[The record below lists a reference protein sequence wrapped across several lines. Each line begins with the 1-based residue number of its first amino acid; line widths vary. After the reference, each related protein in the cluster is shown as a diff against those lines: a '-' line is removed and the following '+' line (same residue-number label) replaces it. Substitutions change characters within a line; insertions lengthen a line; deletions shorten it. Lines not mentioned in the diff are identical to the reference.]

1 MPSTLETVA
10 DTSARD
16 ALSPAVGDT
25 VYQID
30 NKKINVCASLGP
42 VVWKT
47 YDSDDNTGWVDSSI
61 TGISGIHT
69 WWDSNYDANMF
80 TDAGVTNAA
89 LGDRL
94 YQWTDR
100 INSRALVQ
108 SGTTT
113 RPIWADDGRNGRPR
127 VVFDSTSHDYM
138 DYAIPDTSQSVDWAN
153 CIVAIAIR
161 NLTFDNVGGYFNYD
175 YSSKDIF
182 SNYASSS
189 LNTATYKA
197 IAGSKTVYSNLD
209 NTNQFDT
216 LILAT
221 NTSSDYTKLYRNGT
235 DVTANYIGVAT
246 AATAPTGTFMD
257 SAANFRIPYQQTM
270 EYYEW
275 IIVNAAATPAVCQ
288 TINSYWAA
296 KYDISVGTIS

>member
-1 MPSTLETVA
+1 MASTLETCA
-10 DTSARD
+10 NTAARPAAPSA
-16 ALSPAVGDT
+16 GDT
-25 VYQID
+25 VYQEDTKQIILWD
-30 NKKINVCASLGP
+30 GSA
-42 VVWKT
+42 WKE
-47 YDSDDNTGWVDSSI
+47 YDSDDNTGWADSSI

-80 TDAGVTNAA
+80 KDAGSTNAS

-113 RPIWADDGRNGRPR
+113 RPIWADDGKNGRPR
-127 VVFDSTSHDYM
+127 VIFDGTSADNM

-161 NLTFDNVGGYFNYD
+161 NLTFDNSGGYFNYD
-175 YSSKDIF
+175 YSSQSIF
-182 SNYASSS
+182 ENYATTA

-197 IAGSKTVYSNLD
+197 IAGNKTVYSNVD
-209 NTNQFDT
+209 NINKFDT

-221 NTSSDYTKLYRNGT
+221 NTSSNYTKLYRNGT
-235 DVTANYIGVAT
+235 DVTANTVGVAT

-257 SAANFRIPYQQTM
+257 SAANFRIPYNQTM

-275 IIVNAAATPAVCQ
+275 IIVNAAATPSVCQ
-288 TINSYWAA
+288 TINAYWAS
-296 KYDISVGTIS
+296 KYNITVGTIS